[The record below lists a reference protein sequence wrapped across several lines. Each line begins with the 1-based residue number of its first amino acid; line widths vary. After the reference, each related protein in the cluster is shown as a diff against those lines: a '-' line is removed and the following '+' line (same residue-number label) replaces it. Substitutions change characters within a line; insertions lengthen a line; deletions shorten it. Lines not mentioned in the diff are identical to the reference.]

1 MSILVSFLPRIA
13 NATRAKAHVI
23 LVPIR
28 SMMSNTSSDLPLPCH
43 DFAGPPFL
51 KVFMNWP
58 LLALQNTFSIQGRAQ
73 RKEYWYLVLFS
84 MVGQF
89 ALELLAY
96 ASGMSVMLA
105 VSRLFY
111 LVMLVPGWT
120 AAIRRMHDIG
130 WSGWWLFVAWLAEAA
145 CLGMGIFCLAGW
157 RSPMA
162 GLVWLLGMFVLGI
175 VVIVFLCQDSQPG
188 DNKYGPNPKRR

>member
-1 MSILVSFLPRIA
+1 
-13 NATRAKAHVI
+13 
-23 LVPIR
+23 
-28 SMMSNTSSDLPLPCH
+28 
-43 DFAGPPFL
+43 
-51 KVFMNWP
+51 MNWP